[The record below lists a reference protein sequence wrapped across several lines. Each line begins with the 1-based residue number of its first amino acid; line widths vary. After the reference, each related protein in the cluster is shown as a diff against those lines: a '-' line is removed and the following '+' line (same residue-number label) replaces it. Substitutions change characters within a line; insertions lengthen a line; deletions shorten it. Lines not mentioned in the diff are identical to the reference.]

1 MSRLWKG
8 LIPVLAALAV
18 WAIPTPQGL
27 EPYAWQYFSIFVGVV
42 VALIL
47 EPIPAAAVGLVGVVL
62 CAALMLVPAP
72 PEPKPAAPKADA
84 AKPADAPKPPD
95 GAKAPEG
102 AKPAEAKADAAKPAD
117 ATKAAPAAAAKV
129 EAPKAAAPAAA
140 APAKPE
146 AAKPEP
152 AKMDAAKPT
161 DNATAKPDAAKSDAK
176 PADKPAVK
184 KPKPADEIKWA
195 LAGFSNSTVWLI
207 FIAFMFALGYEK
219 TGLGKRISLVL
230 IKKLGKRTLGLGYA
244 VALADLA
251 LAPFMPSNTARSG
264 GTIFPIIKNIP
275 ALYGST
281 PDNEPRKIGGYLMWV
296 ALATTCVTS
305 TMFLTGL
312 APNLLAL
319 SLVEKTVGIKF
330 AWMEWFMSFAPVG
343 IGLFLAVPWL
353 TYVLYPPTQK
363 VSEDAP
369 IWAASELVKL
379 GPITRKELTMAGLAV
394 LALLGWIFAGDY
406 LDATL
411 VALLALTLMI
421 LTGVISWDDLLGHK
435 QAWNVLFWFATL
447 VTLADGLAKV
457 GFLKWFATTAAAGMV
472 GYSPNTVIV
481 LLVVLF
487 FVVHYLFAS
496 LTAHVTALLPVFLT
510 TAAAIP
516 GVNMR
521 TLALLLCLSLG
532 LMGIITPYATG
543 PSPIYYGSGYVGR
556 KDFWLQG
563 FIFGAIFLA
572 ALVFLGIPYLM
583 SMGG

>member
-1 MSRLWKG
+1 MSKLWKS

-18 WAIPTPQGL
+18 WAVPTPQGL
-27 EPYAWQYFSIFVGVV
+27 EPFAWQYFSIFVGVV

-62 CAALMLVPAP
+62 CASLMLVPAP
-72 PEPKPAAPKADA
+72 EPPKPPAAKPEAAKVDA

-95 GAKAPEG
+95 GV
-102 AKPAEAKADAAKPAD
+102 KPPDAAKPA
-117 ATKAAPAAAAKV
+117 AP
-129 EAPKAAAPAAA
+129 AAAPAAMA
-140 APAKPE
+140 EKKDGDKPGAPAAAVGKPG
-146 AAKPEP
+146 
-152 AKMDAAKPT
+152 D
-161 DNATAKPDAAKSDAK
+161 K

-184 KPKPADEIKWA
+184 KPKPADEIRWA

-207 FIAFMFALGYEK
+207 FVAFMFALGYEK
-219 TGLGKRISLVL
+219 TGLGKRIALVL
-230 IKKLGKRTLGLGYA
+230 IKTLGKRTLGLGYA
-244 VALADLA
+244 VALSDLA

-281 PDNEPRKIGGYLMWV
+281 PDNEPRKIGGYLMWT

-305 TMFLTGL
+305 SMFLTGL

-319 SLVEKTVGIKF
+319 SLVEKTIGIKF
-330 AWMEWFMSFAPVG
+330 AWMEWFMAFAPVG
-343 IGLFLAVPWL
+343 ILLFLAVPWL
-353 TYVLYPPTQK
+353 TYILYPPTQK

-369 IWAASELVKL
+369 IWAASELAKL
-379 GPITRKELTMAGLAV
+379 GPITAKELSMAGLAV
-394 LALLGWIFAGDY
+394 FALLGWIFGGDY

-411 VALLALTLMI
+411 VALIALTLMV
-421 LTGVISWDDLLGHK
+421 LTDVISWDDLLSHK

-447 VTLADGLAKV
+447 VTLADGLARV
-457 GFLKWFATTAAAGMV
+457 GFLKWFATTSAGAMA
-472 GYSPNTVIV
+472 GYSPTTIV
-481 LLVVLF
+481 VMLLVLF

-543 PSPIYYGSGYVGR
+543 PSPIYYGSGYIGR

-572 ALVFLGIPYLM
+572 ALVFIGVPYIM